1 MHRNNVR
8 RTVQCLQMHMKS
20 GVLMTG
26 GKDKAIKIW
35 DIRTGTCDVFPPPTS
50 FSR

>member
-1 MHRNNVR
+1 
-8 RTVQCLQMHMKS
+8 MHMKS

-35 DIRTGTCDVFPPPTS
+35 DIRTGTSMSSTTT
-50 FSR
+50 FSLCVCFLHR